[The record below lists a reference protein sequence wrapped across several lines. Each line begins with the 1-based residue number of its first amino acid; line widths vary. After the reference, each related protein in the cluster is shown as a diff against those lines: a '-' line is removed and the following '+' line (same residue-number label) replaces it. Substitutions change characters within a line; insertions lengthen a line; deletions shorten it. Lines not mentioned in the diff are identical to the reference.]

1 MNSTINGRELVSE
14 TTVTAHGSSVRAA
27 TEPFPE
33 SASEPLLTVYA
44 PSRSW
49 GGLDLHKLWAYRELL
64 YFLTWRDLK
73 VRYKQTALGVGWVV
87 MQPLLMTIIYTV
99 FLGKLARVPSDNI
112 PYPLF
117 AYAGLLPWTFFSTTI
132 TNTGNSLV
140 SSAHLIT
147 KVYFPRII
155 IPIAAVGARLVDFLI
170 AFVILVGLM
179 VYYRVAPT
187 WNILMLPAL
196 MALVTAAAL
205 AVGLFTSALNVKYR
219 DVTYILPVLV
229 QLWMF
234 VSPVLYPAS
243 LVPERFRWLYS
254 LNPLAGIIEGFR
266 SALLNRDFDWSSLA
280 ISTGFTLALLV
291 FSAYVFRRV
300 ERSFADII

>member
-1 MNSTINGRELVSE
+1 MSVDEAARAVPAEAPAPHWVENRAGGGPLVPWSELW
-14 TTVTAHGSSVRAA
+14 RA
-27 TEPFPE
+27 
-33 SASEPLLTVYA
+33 
-44 PSRSW
+44 
-49 GGLDLHKLWAYRELL
+49 RELL
-64 YFLTWRDLK
+64 LFFATRDLK
-73 VRYKQTALGVGWVV
+73 VRYKQTALGVSLVV
-87 MQPLLMTIIYTV
+87 MQPLLMTVIYTL

-140 SSAHLIT
+140 GSAHLIT
-147 KVYFPRII
+147 KVYFPRMV

-170 AFVILVGLM
+170 SFVILAGMML
-179 VYYRVAPT
+179 YYGVAPT
-187 WNILMLPAL
+187 WNILMLPVL
-196 MALVTAAAL
+196 IALVTGAAL
-205 AVGLFTSALNVKYR
+205 AVGLLTSALNVKYR

-243 LVPERFRWLYS
+243 LVPEKYRWLYS

-266 SALLNRDFDWSSLA
+266 SALLNRQFDWFALASSA
-280 ISTGFTLALLV
+280 AFTLALLV
-291 FSAYVFRRV
+291 FSAYIFRRV
-300 ERSFADII
+300 EKTFADII